1 MRLADKL
8 KERQETKPQ
17 TPEDDDKLILGLLIP
32 VKFNHHGKQVKGYL
46 NVHPDAV
53 YLGRLSVALEVALEE
68 AGGQIEL
75 NVWEP
80 NNSSGGGSNWK
91 QNNGGG
97 YQSGG
102 GWKQNNG
109 GGWRG

>member
-1 MRLADKL
+1 MALADKL
-8 KERQETKPQ
+8 KERQESKPQ
-17 TPEDDDKLILGLLIP
+17 APEEDDKLILGILIP

-68 AGGQIEL
+68 AGGQIDL
-75 NVWEP
+75 NVLEP
-80 NNSSGGGSNWK
+80 NSSGGGSNWK
-91 QNNGGG
+91 QNSGG
-97 YQSGG
+97 YQNGG
-102 GWKQNNG
+102 GWKNNGG